1 MKRKLRN
8 IIFHQIL
15 FIVFSF
21 AIPLPSPAQ
30 DSSRVQ
36 VSDSSLSLLRLPEQP
51 VLFTQSFEYS
61 LLAAEPSHVFSKYF
75 GTPAFQSAPVM
86 DWTLQSEIDLIQ
98 PWKLNLAQQQKY
110 SAVNIVFSGAATGG
124 ALYLAYR
131 HIKKYGFW

>member
-1 MKRKLRN
+1 MK
-8 IIFHQIL
+8 IICVALFL
-15 FIVFSF
+15 FIV
-21 AIPLPSPAQ
+21 PLPSPAQ

-36 VSDSSLSLLRLPEQP
+36 VKDSSVSLLRLPEQHL
-51 VLFTQSFEYS
+51 LFMRSFEYS
-61 LLAAEPSHVFSKYF
+61 LITAEPSHVFSKYF
-75 GTPAFQSAPVM
+75 GTPAFESAPMM

-110 SAVNIVFSGAATGG
+110 STVNIVFSGAATGG